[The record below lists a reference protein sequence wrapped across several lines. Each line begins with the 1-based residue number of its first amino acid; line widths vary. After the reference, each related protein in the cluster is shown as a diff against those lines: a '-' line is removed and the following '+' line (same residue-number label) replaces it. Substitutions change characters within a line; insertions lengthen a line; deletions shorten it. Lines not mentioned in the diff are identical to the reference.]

1 MDGSGTLNA
10 AESRAVAVARPGR
23 HALPVVVASPHSG
36 HDYPADFI
44 AAARLDPMA
53 LRRSEDAHVD
63 ALFAGVGA
71 LGVPLI
77 KALFPRAYLDPN
89 REAFELDPEMF
100 VDRLPGYVNTRSP
113 RVAAGL
119 GTIPKVVAQGA
130 EIYRG
135 KLYFA
140 DALERIERLY
150 SPYHAAL
157 RALVD
162 ETRAAFG
169 HVVLLDA
176 HSMPSAGSYRG
187 ARTGEARAGGAIDI
201 VLGDRHG
208 AACAAS
214 VTETAQSWLRGRGYV
229 VACNTPYAGGF
240 TTRHYGRPRQGV
252 HALQIELNR
261 ALYMD
266 ETTMTPLA
274 GFAALAADMTQLVAA
289 LGAIDLG
296 TPGQG

>member
-1 MDGSGTLNA
+1 MTA
-10 AESRAVAVARPGR
+10 AESRAVAIARPSR
-23 HALPVVVASPHSG
+23 HALPIVVASPHSG
-36 HDYPADFI
+36 HDYPAEFV
-44 AAARLDPMA
+44 AAARLDPLA

-71 LGVPLI
+71 LGVPLV

-89 REAFELDPEMF
+89 REAFELDPDMF
-100 VDRLPGYVNTRSP
+100 ADRLPGYVNTRSP

-135 KLYFA
+135 KLHFA
-140 DALERIERLY
+140 DALDRIERLY
-150 SPYHAAL
+150 GPYHAAL

-162 ETRAAFG
+162 ETRATFG
-169 HVVLLDA
+169 HAVLLDA
-176 HSMPSAGSYRG
+176 HSMPSAGSVR
-187 ARTGEARAGGAIDI
+187 GEARSSTAIDI

-208 AACAAS
+208 AACAPV
-214 VTETAQSWLRGRGYV
+214 VTEAAQSWLRGRGYV

-266 ETTMTPLA
+266 EPTMTPLA

-296 TPGQG
+296 AAGRD

>member
-1 MDGSGTLNA
+1 MTA
-10 AESRAVAVARPGR
+10 AESRAVVIARPGR

-44 AAARLDPMA
+44 ASARLDPLA

-157 RALVD
+157 KALVD
-162 ETRAAFG
+162 ETRTAFG
-169 HVVLLDA
+169 HAILLDA
-176 HSMPSAGSYRG
+176 HSMPSAGSFRG
-187 ARTGEARAGGAIDI
+187 GRAGEARTGSAIDI

-208 AACAAS
+208 AACAGA
-214 VTETAQSWLRGRGYV
+214 VTETAQAWLRGRGYV

-266 ETTMTPLA
+266 ESTMTPLA
-274 GFAALAADMTQLVAA
+274 GFSTLAGDMTKLVAA
-289 LGAIDLG
+289 LGAVDLG
-296 TPGQG
+296 ASGRG